1 MVLAELYVSDRE
13 GSDAT
18 GDGTKE
24 KPFKTGLKALM
35 TAGKEPFPT
44 IYVDSQK
51 ENERWDVIS
60 KSQMKN
66 IRKMW
71 HREQMK
77 SESREKKE
85 RRKTICEERRTW
97 ELPCALGVA
106 LKSNLKKKKK
116 PSSDIIHG
124 CFRGTRTC
132 GRFELSTFNLGGFFI

>member
-1 MVLAELYVSDRE
+1 MSMSSEVIRGTADMVLELYVSDRE
-13 GSDAT
+13 GNDAT

-35 TAGKEPFPT
+35 TVGKEPFPT

-66 IRKMW
+66 IKKMW

-77 SESREKKE
+77 SDSREKKE
-85 RRKTICEERRTW
+85 AEDNLRREKNLEEAKKLSLKT
-97 ELPCALGVA
+97 
-106 LKSNLKKKKK
+106 
-116 PSSDIIHG
+116 
-124 CFRGTRTC
+124 TRAC
-132 GRFELSTFNLGGFFI
+132 RSQHV